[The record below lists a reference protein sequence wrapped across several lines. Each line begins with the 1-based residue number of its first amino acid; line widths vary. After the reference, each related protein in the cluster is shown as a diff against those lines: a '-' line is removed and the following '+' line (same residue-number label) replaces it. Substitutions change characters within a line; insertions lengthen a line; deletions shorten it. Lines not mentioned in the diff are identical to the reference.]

1 MMSNLVFFDLET
13 KKLADEVGGWSNVS
27 QMGLAA
33 AVIYSTAD
41 AAYHHFT
48 EERVSELVATLQ
60 QADRVV
66 GFNLLRFDYGV
77 LQPYTEVP
85 LHELPT
91 VDMLEHIYR
100 RLGFR
105 LSLDAVATAT
115 LGVQKSADGVQA
127 VRWYRQ
133 GQVDKLLAYCQ
144 RDVEL
149 TRDVYEF
156 GRRRGFVHYQDRNY
170 RMQKL
175 PVNW

>member
-27 QMGLAA
+27 QMGLAV

-48 EERVSELVATLQ
+48 EERVPELVATLQ

-91 VDMLEHIYR
+91 VDMLQHIYR
-100 RLGFR
+100 TLGFR

-115 LGVQKSADGVQA
+115 
-127 VRWYRQ
+127 
-133 GQVDKLLAYCQ
+133 
-144 RDVEL
+144 
-149 TRDVYEF
+149 
-156 GRRRGFVHYQDRNY
+156 
-170 RMQKL
+170 
-175 PVNW
+175 